1 MGPISVLGSK
11 SAGTVLTLIKGTKL
25 DSIIIKDCILLTE
38 TAPFLWL
45 KLADLSDLHVFIVVI
60 WIFQQLQSTTK
71 PQRLLDHK
79 VIESSCFHWTSFK
92 ESWTESSWI
101 LDRIIQD
108 KNKTRQRLTQ
118 DVFLFTVCWSL
129 FLQGF
134 STRYKILLF
143 QIKIWPNGALFIFLP

>member
-11 SAGTVLTLIKGTKL
+11 SAGTVLALIKGTKL

-92 ESWTESSWI
+92 ESWTELSKI
-101 LDRIIQD
+101 GLRD

-134 STRYKILLF
+134 STRYKILPF
-143 QIKIWPNGALFIFLP
+143 QIKIWPNSTLFIFLP

>member
-11 SAGTVLTLIKGTKL
+11 SAGTVLALIKGTKL

-92 ESWTESSWI
+92 ESWTELSKI
-101 LDRIIQD
+101 GLRD

-134 STRYKILLF
+134 STRYKILPF
-143 QIKIWPNGALFIFLP
+143 QIKIWPNRTLFTFLP